1 MDSYFYLCI
10 VLVVECVVFVLCL
23 KYNILTTYRP
33 VISKILDAIQDGQ
46 LTKEEIEQI
55 REVIT
60 KKLEEKNG
68 NS

>member
-55 REVIT
+55 REAIDEVL
-60 KKLEEKNG
+60 KSG

>member
-33 VISKILDAIQDGQ
+33 LISKILDAIKDGKITDEE
-46 LTKEEIEQI
+46 LEEI
-55 REVIT
+55 RELIT